1 MPLDPG
7 SHVTA
12 ETEILAQVYAALN
25 RGDIP
30 GVFAYF
36 DPDIERI
43 EPPGNPTAGTFRGT
57 QAVKAHFE
65 KGRGTW
71 AEGACE
77 PERFI
82 VAGEKIVV
90 FLHVHVRLK
99 DRTDW
104 VEGRMADGF
113 IFRNGK
119 VILMQTFWEREEA
132 LAWAGVQAV

>member
-43 EPPGNPTAGTFRGT
+43 EPAG
-57 QAVKAHFE
+57 

-82 VAGEKIVV
+82 
-90 FLHVHVRLK
+90 
-99 DRTDW
+99 
-104 VEGRMADGF
+104 EGRMADGF